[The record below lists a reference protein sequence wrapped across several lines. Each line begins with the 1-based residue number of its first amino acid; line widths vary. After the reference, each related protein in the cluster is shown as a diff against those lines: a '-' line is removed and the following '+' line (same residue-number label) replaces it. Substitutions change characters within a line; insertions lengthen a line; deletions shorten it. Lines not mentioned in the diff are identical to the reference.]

1 MADAP
6 KLASTVS
13 AYVKITPS
21 GITANLIQYGTSTI
35 TLGHEQALILDPGT
49 YSVDLDGNAFNG
61 SVSVSALEFISM
73 HPHFLRTGV
82 ISTTVAYTTYS
93 IFHK

>member
-1 MADAP
+1 MWT
-6 KLASTVS
+6 STVS

-35 TLGHEQALILDPGT
+35 TLGYEQDLILDPGT
-49 YSVDLDGNAFNG
+49 YSVDLDGTAFNA
-61 SVSVSALEFISM
+61 SVSVSSSDFISM
-73 HPHFLRTGV
+73 HLYFRRTGV
-82 ISTTVAYTTYS
+82 ISTTVASTTYS